1 LRLIVKA
8 LAKMGLAKEAREVAT
23 KALAASREIE
33 NEHGRAK
40 ELSSIAKTQA
50 KAGMAMEAL
59 ATAHEIKSQYNYHET
74 LRLIFEALVEAE
86 MAMEALATARKIEYA
101 SRRARV
107 FLEVTDFWLERR
119 QDDDARNLLEETQ
132 STVSKVFDDEQRSWS
147 LRDLTVIL
155 ARLHSYRAA
164 REAAE
169 QCSSSSDRLAAYTAI
184 LREYHIERDPSLAQL
199 FAEEKEEEED
209 D

>member
-1 LRLIVKA
+1 MKA
-8 LAKMGLAKEAREVAT
+8 GMTTEAREAMTQARETAT
-23 KALAASREIE
+23 KALAAAREIE
-33 NEHGRAK
+33 EAEYRATF
-40 ELSSIAKTQA
+40 LSSIAGA
-50 KAGMAMEAL
+50 LVKAGMVTEAL
-59 ATAHEIKSQYNYHET
+59 GAAREIED
-74 LRLIFEALVEAE
+74 
-86 MAMEALATARKIEYA
+86 A

-107 FLEVTDFWLERR
+107 LLKVTDFWLERR

-132 STVSKVFDDEQRSWS
+132 STVSKVFDDEQRSW
-147 LRDLTVIL
+147 LMRDLAVIL

-199 FAEEKEEEED
+199 FTAEKEEEED

>member
-1 LRLIVKA
+1 MEAGMTTEASEAMTQARKA
-8 LAKMGLAKEAREVAT
+8 AT
-23 KALAASREIE
+23 EALAAVREIKDADRRAMALE
-33 NEHGRAK
+33 RIAK
-40 ELSSIAKTQA
+40 ELL
-50 KAGMAMEAL
+50 KAGMMTEAL
-59 ATAHEIKSQYNYHET
+59 AAALEIEGADG
-74 LRLIFEALVEAE
+74 RAMALQFIASE
-86 MAMEALATARKIEYA
+86 MLEDGMVPEALATARKIEYA

-119 QDDDARNLLEETQ
+119 QDDDARNLLKETQ
-132 STVSKVFDDEQRSWS
+132 STVSKVFDDEQRSSS
-147 LRDLTVIL
+147 LRDVAIIL

-169 QCSSSSDRLAAYTAI
+169 QCSTSSDRLAAYTAI
-184 LREYHIERDPSLAQL
+184 LREYHIERDPSLAKL